1 MDYLIKMELA
11 RANLQRAQLEL
22 MGVDGLEYLVE
33 RIGFVL
39 VELSGEISAYKEHT
53 LVDTLN

>member
-11 RANLQRAQLEL
+11 RANLERSQREL
-22 MGVDGLEYLVE
+22 LSVDGLDYLVE

-39 VELSGEISAYKEHT
+39 VELSGEISAYKQHT
-53 LVDTLN
+53 FLVDTE

>member
-11 RANLQRAQLEL
+11 RANLQRSQLEL
-22 MGVDGLEYLVE
+22 MSVDGLEYLVE

-39 VELSGEISAYKEHT
+39 VELTGEIAAYKEHT
-53 LVDTLN
+53 LGSEL

>member
-22 MGVDGLEYLVE
+22 TGVDGLEYLVE
-33 RIGFVL
+33 RIGFAL
-39 VELSGEISAYKEHT
+39 VELTGEIAAYKEHT
-53 LVDTLN
+53 LGSEL